1 MTVIDKLA
9 EWTAQRPGDW
19 PPLAVERAVHAV
31 ADTVGCIVAAK
42 DEPVVRKCARGLA
55 RGEDGGATIQAN
67 KTKARASTAACVNA
81 TAAHA
86 LEIDDNYYPALT
98 HASALTVP
106 ALIALAEEL
115 GSDGP
120 ALIDA
125 YIVGLEIQAA
135 VSRGVNRSHY
145 LAGWHG
151 TGTIGCIGVAGA
163 SARLMGLN
171 HDETANAL
179 SLAVSMAAGIK
190 NQFGAMAKPLQCGLA
205 ARNGISAAE
214 LAQAGVEGSRSALE
228 GKHGF
233 LELYGGPNPLGFD
246 EALEKLDNP
255 PAIEEFGLAPKRHA
269 CCGSAHKGLDCI
281 EDLRKESGFEVDDI
295 SDIAVW
301 VGRTNK
307 NNLRYDRPEDGNQA
321 RFSMQYCTA
330 SLLHAGRVWLTEFDD
345 AAVNRPEIRKH
356 LPLTTVHVRDI
367 DEETLGPDAPIS
379 HAVKLTLK
387 DGTVLEQERAYA
399 KGTIFDPFDD
409 ADRFEKFRLCCEQA
423 YPASEI
429 EKLWTVVGDLEGC
442 RRLSD
447 LTAQL

>member
-9 EWTAQRPGDW
+9 EWAVQRQGDW
-19 PPLAVERAVHAV
+19 SPVAVERAGHAI
-31 ADTVGCIVAAK
+31 ADTIGCVVAARN
-42 DEPVVRKCARGLA
+42 EPVVLKCAAGLTRGT
-55 RGEDGGATIQAN
+55 DGHATIHSTGA
-67 KTKARASTAACVNA
+67 KARASTAACVNA

-106 ALIALAEEL
+106 ALIALSEEL

-151 TGTIGCIGVAGA
+151 TGTIGCIGVAAA

-205 ARNGISAAE
+205 ARNGIDAAQ
-214 LAQAGVEGSRSALE
+214 LAQAGVEGSRGALE

-233 LELYGGPNPLGFD
+233 LELYGGPNPLGF
-246 EALEKLDNP
+246 EAALDKLDNP
-255 PAIEEFGLAPKRHA
+255 LAIEEFGLAPKRYA

-281 EDLRKESGFEVDDI
+281 DDLRKAHDFGLEDI

-301 VGRTNK
+301 VGRTNR

-345 AAVNRPEIRKH
+345 AAVKEPEIRKY
-356 LPLTTVHVRDI
+356 LPLTTVHVREI
-367 DEETLGPDAPIS
+367 DEETLGPDAPIN

-387 DGTVLEQERAYA
+387 DGTVMEQERAYA

-409 ADRFEKFRLCCEQA
+409 AERLGKFRLCCETA
-423 YPASEI
+423 YPESEI
-429 EKLWTVVGDLEGC
+429 EDLWNAVSDLQGC
-442 RRLSD
+442 SRLTD